1 MRFLSK
7 TTNNQNALPESIKF
21 PNPSQCLMVGDSGAK
36 MESTS
41 IVATVR
47 TRALSDENCD
57 GVQGKTKERRE
68 DGGGR
73 QWNGWMGN
81 SL

>member
-1 MRFLSK
+1 
-7 TTNNQNALPESIKF
+7 
-21 PNPSQCLMVGDSGAK
+21 MVGDSGSK

-47 TRALSDENCD
+47 TRALSDENCN
-57 GVQGKTKERRE
+57 GVQGKTKGRRE